1 MVKNKTKILIID
13 DEEDLRL
20 LFKKILTPEGYSVF
34 TARNGRD
41 GIKINQKNDPDVI
54 LLDLRMPGIGGI
66 ETLRCIREKDAK
78 VVVIILT
85 GYGDAGT
92 IRDAADLNVYEYMSK
107 PFNNE
112 TILKT
117 IKEAAVFGG
126 KKDE

>member
-1 MVKNKTKILIID
+1 MTKNKTKILIID

-66 ETLRCIREKDAK
+66 ETLRRIREKDAK

-117 IKEAAVFGG
+117 IKEAAVSGG

>member
-1 MVKNKTKILIID
+1 MTKNKTKILIID

-34 TARNGRD
+34 AARNGRD

-66 ETLRCIREKDAK
+66 ETLRRIREKDAK

-117 IKEAAVFGG
+117 IKEAAVSGG

>member
-1 MVKNKTKILIID
+1 MTKNKTKILIID
-13 DEEDLRL
+13 DEKDLRL

-66 ETLRCIREKDAK
+66 ETLRRIREKDAK

>member
-1 MVKNKTKILIID
+1 MAKNKTKILIID
-13 DEEDLRL
+13 DEKDLRL

-66 ETLRCIREKDAK
+66 ETLRRIREKDAK

-117 IKEAAVFGG
+117 IKEAAVSGG

>member
-1 MVKNKTKILIID
+1 MTKNKTKILIID

-66 ETLRCIREKDAK
+66 ETLRRIREKDAK

>member
-1 MVKNKTKILIID
+1 MAKNKTKILIID
-13 DEEDLRL
+13 DEKDLRL

-66 ETLRCIREKDAK
+66 ETLRRIREKDAE

>member
-1 MVKNKTKILIID
+1 MAKNKTKILIID
-13 DEEDLRL
+13 DEKDLRL

-66 ETLRCIREKDAK
+66 ETLRRIREKDAE

-117 IKEAAVFGG
+117 IKEAAVSGG

>member
-1 MVKNKTKILIID
+1 MAKNKTKILIID
-13 DEEDLRL
+13 DEKDLRL
-20 LFKKILTPEGYSVF
+20 LFEKILTPEGYSVF

-66 ETLRCIREKDAK
+66 ETLRRIREKDAK

-117 IKEAAVFGG
+117 IKEAAVSGG

>member
-1 MVKNKTKILIID
+1 MAKNKTKILIID
-13 DEEDLRL
+13 DEKDLRL

-66 ETLRCIREKDAK
+66 ETLRRIREKDAK